1 MRLRMVIYVVLACLL
16 IVALDAWRSWNA
28 RVDQE
33 RESIHASAA
42 GARVAAQQFQ
52 DALQITDTI
61 LHEISRQIAAHGTA
75 PATLKEIAE
84 NMKLEAEA
92 LPQITDILVIDA
104 HGKPLASSWRQEQF
118 RDNYASRDYFQWLRN
133 HPKAGMQIM
142 PPVLGLTTKKWLI
155 PVAIRIVNPDGS
167 FGGVVVAGLSADYQN
182 QFLADLNLGADSV
195 VDIVRNDGVLL
206 MRWPFQSKSLG
217 MNVARTALFPA
228 FEQDKSVTLRSP
240 FDHIER
246 FHSFRRLNY
255 YPLFVSVGLSTRTAF
270 APWYRDTLLHASA
283 GVLLA
288 IAMSLLGVRLL
299 RQIAM
304 RAHAEQDL
312 FVANQALQQI
322 AMHDSLTGLPNRAQI
337 NEAMSRIL
345 ATAEQRSEQCAV
357 LFIDLD
363 HFKRLNDTQGHAAG
377 DEVLREIA
385 QRLRCCVSQDDMV
398 GRLGGDE
405 FLALLQNCD
414 MQRAAHV
421 ADRMLQAIYQP
432 VMPDSKHDNA
442 GAGITLSASIGIS
455 LYPRDGRDADMLLR
469 SADMALYKAKS
480 LRRNQA
486 HFFAPEY
493 EREVR
498 ENLELETALRR
509 ALQEKALSVVYQP
522 KVHAAGTL
530 HGVEALVRWRDAKL
544 GYVAPDRFITIA
556 EESGLIAEIDVWV
569 LNEACRQLAEW
580 RAAGLDVPG
589 VSVNVCAA
597 DFRRADYPEVI
608 AHVLR
613 THGLNA
619 SDLTLEM
626 TERVMF
632 DESTDDIRAALEH
645 LHQLGVH
652 LSIDDF
658 GTGYSS
664 LGYLYRFPVS
674 ELKIDRSFV
683 RDIGVDETAEL
694 LAQTI
699 IDIGKVLNLKV
710 VAEGVET
717 ATQRDFLHRH
727 GCLIHQGYFYSAPL
741 HAADFVRWVA
751 EHSRGEL
758 QSGIVEE
765 AAS

>member
-1 MRLRMVIYVVLACLL
+1 MRLRVVIYVVLACLL
-16 IVALDAWRSWNA
+16 IVALDSWRSWNA
-28 RVDQE
+28 RVERE
-33 RESIHASAA
+33 RESIQASAA
-42 GARVAAQQFQ
+42 EARVAAQQFQ

-61 LHEISRQIAAHGTA
+61 LHEISRQIAVHGTS
-75 PATLKEIAE
+75 PAALTDIAE
-84 NMKLEAEA
+84 SMKLEAQA

-104 HGKPLASSWRQEQF
+104 HGRPLASSWRKEQF
-118 RDNYASRDYFQWLRN
+118 KDNYASRGYFQWMRN
-133 HPKAGMQIM
+133 HPTAGMYIM

-167 FGGVVVAGLSADYQN
+167 FGGVVVAGLGLDYQN
-182 QFLADLNLGADSV
+182 QFFADMNVGVDSV
-195 VDIVRNDGVLL
+195 VNIVRNDGVLL
-206 MRWPFQSKSLG
+206 MRWPFEPKSLG
-217 MNVARTALFPA
+217 LSLAQTALFPA
-228 FEQDKSVTLRSP
+228 FEQDKSLTVRSP
-240 FDHIER
+240 IDHVER
-246 FHSFRRLNY
+246 FYSFRRLNY

-270 APWYRDTLLHASA
+270 APWYRDTLFHASA

-345 ATAEQRSEQCAV
+345 ATAEQNSTQCAV

-385 QRLRCCVSQDDMV
+385 QRLKYCVRQDDMV

-432 VMPDSKHDNA
+432 VMPGSKYDNA

-455 LYPRDGRDADMLLR
+455 LYPRDGLDADMLLR
-469 SADMALYKAKS
+469 SADMALYKAKN

-509 ALQEKALSVVYQP
+509 ALQNEALSVAYQP
-522 KVHAAGTL
+522 KVNAAGAL

-544 GYVAPDRFITIA
+544 GFVSPDRFIAIA

-569 LNEACRQLAEW
+569 LNEACRQVAEW
-580 RAAGLDVPG
+580 RADGLDVSG

-597 DFRRADYPEVI
+597 DFKRSDYPDFI

-632 DESTDDIRAALEH
+632 DESTDDIRAALEN
-645 LHQLGVH
+645 LHQLGVN

-674 ELKIDRSFV
+674 ELKIDQSFV

-699 IDIGKVLNLKV
+699 IDIGKVLNLRV

-717 ATQRDFLHRH
+717 GTQRDFLRSH
-727 GCLIHQGYFYSAPL
+727 GCLIHQGYLYSAPL
-741 HAADFVRWVA
+741 QAADFVRWVA
-751 EHSRGEL
+751 EQSRCET
-758 QSGIVEE
+758 QSGIIEN
-765 AAS
+765 AAF